1 MDFLI
6 ELIFELIFDGTIEIS
21 KNRKVPKIIR
31 YPLIAIIVMFFAAII
46 IGLFIIGI
54 IFMKDNILVG
64 ILCIVVSIIFLIS
77 AIIKFKK
84 VYLERIWG
92 KTWVW
97 YKLLTLYW

>member
-84 VYLERIWG
+84 VYLERIG
-92 KTWVW
+92 I
-97 YKLLTLYW
+97 LTLANIFINR

>member
-1 MDFLI
+1 MEFLI

-31 YPLIAIIVMFFAAII
+31 YPLIAIIVIFFATII

-54 IFMKDNILVG
+54 IFMKGNILVG

-84 VYLERIWG
+84 VYLERI
-92 KTWVW
+92 
-97 YKLLTLYW
+97 